1 MALAN
6 DGKFC
11 GLLDHKEKTGYCAA
25 LQRRSPFQ
33 DPQGAFRTNP
43 VHEKHF
49 GRYVFPLHVVTLKKL
64 LKLEFISNVD
74 RFNKSTTSTVSAP
87 FEPHS

>member
-6 DGKFC
+6 DGKFR

-49 GRYVFPLHVVTLKKL
+49 GRYILSLHVVHL
-64 LKLEFISNVD
+64 LCFISND
-74 RFNKSTTSTVSAP
+74 FHKG
-87 FEPHS
+87 FHF